1 MAVYNR
7 YRGNGSRAERIEEPP
22 SRNGRQQSG
31 KKSGAGAAI
40 PAAPAAPPP
49 FWQATPLS
57 PPAPPPARKTPQQSG
72 LPLQKLPFLG
82 DLPKKLGELE
92 TEDLLLILILYLMYR
107 ESGDKELLII
117 MGAMYLL

>member
-1 MAVYNR
+1 MAAYNL
-7 YRGNGSRAERIEEPP
+7 YRGNGSRAERVEE
-22 SRNGRQQSG
+22 RRRETQ
-31 KKSGAGAAI
+31 
-40 PAAPAAPPP
+40 PPP
-49 FWQATPLS
+49 QHRP
-57 PPAPPPARKTPQQSG
+57 PPAPIPPSG
-72 LPLQKLPFLG
+72 KLPILG

>member
-1 MAVYNR
+1 MAAYNL
-7 YRGNGSRAERIEEPP
+7 YRGNGSRAERIDDRRSEKPDKRPTPP
-22 SRNGRQQSG
+22 SPPRHR
-31 KKSGAGAAI
+31 
-40 PAAPAAPPP
+40 PPP
-49 FWQATPLS
+49 SPQTMPPL
-57 PPAPPPARKTPQQSG
+57 AN
-72 LPLQKLPFLG
+72 LPLLG

>member
-7 YRGNGSRAERIEEPP
+7 YRGNGSRAERTEEPP

-31 KKSGAGAAI
+31 KKSGAGSPSRGT
-40 PAAPAAPPP
+40 PA
-49 FWQATPLS
+49 
-57 PPAPPPARKTPQQSG
+57 PARKTPPQSG

-92 TEDLLLILILYLMYR
+92 TEDLLLIVILYLMYR

>member
-1 MAVYNR
+1 MAAYNL
-7 YRGNGSRAERIEEPP
+7 YRGNGSRAERIDDRRSEKPKQT
-22 SRNGRQQSG
+22 S
-31 KKSGAGAAI
+31 
-40 PAAPAAPPP
+40 AAPRPPQRRP
-49 FWQATPLS
+49 SLPAEPL
-57 PPAPPPARKTPQQSG
+57 ARLTI
-72 LPLQKLPFLG
+72 LG

>member
-1 MAVYNR
+1 MAAYNL
-7 YRGNGSRAERIEEPP
+7 YRGNGSRAERIDDRRSEKPGQTSNVSRPP
-22 SRNGRQQSG
+22 QRRPLP
-31 KKSGAGAAI
+31 
-40 PAAPAAPPP
+40 PAAPL
-49 FWQATPLS
+49 TH
-57 PPAPPPARKTPQQSG
+57 
-72 LPLQKLPFLG
+72 LPILG